1 MFQLNIVHL
10 CENKTKLQQ
19 RKKIVEFVDLIKRSH
34 YDLEHM
40 KVKHEL
46 SNTVVISLLEEKL
59 PKKIRCD

>member
-19 RKKIVEFVDLIKRSH
+19 RKKIVEFFDLIKRSH
-34 YDLEHM
+34 YDSEHM
-40 KVKHEL
+40 KVEHEL
-46 SNTVVISLLEEKL
+46 SNTIVISLLEEKL